1 MAIRWKRLAQRQ
13 WDTRDAIARSVAA
26 EWLDSMGE
34 ETAATKDTG
43 ARLRRRSNTSPAT
56 WLYNI
61 FPVLKWLRAY
71 QPNWL
76 RADLIAGVTLA
87 AYLMPAGLAD
97 SSLANLPPEAGLYAC
112 LFSGF
117 VFWLFCSSRHTAITV
132 TSAISVLVGASLG
145 DLAGGDP
152 SRFWALASCT
162 ALIVGVLSFIAWM
175 AKAGVIVNFISESV
189 LVGFKC
195 GIALFIASTQLPKLF
210 GFKGSHGDFWE
221 RSGYFFSH
229 LRETNMTSLLLGL
242 GAFAVLLLGKR
253 FLKNKPVSLFVVIA
267 GIVAAAT
274 MDLGTLGV
282 KLLGQVPQGLP
293 PFGLPAVHVS
303 DLNDLLPLALGCF
316 LLGMVETAALGRTF
330 AVKHGY
336 RFDANQELLGIAS
349 ANVMAGLGH
358 GFPVSGGMSQSLVNE
373 SSGARTPLSGFIAS
387 LLMLLIVLFVSG
399 ALRYLPQPVLA
410 AIVLMAVTG
419 LFKLTALKH
428 FWRADREEFVV
439 AIAALLGV
447 LSSGLLRGVL
457 IGAIISLVQLLRRA
471 SRPHVAFLGRI
482 PGTRRFSDRARHPD
496 NELIHGVLIFRPE
509 SGLVYFNVDNV
520 CDSILSRVRAEPTP
534 PKIVILDLSA
544 SPHMDI
550 QACDVVMNMADDIKG
565 AGARLQIVEARSSVR
580 DRLRA
585 EGMEEHVSQVN
596 RFTSVADAVEDFQK
610 GSDPTTNK

>member
-1 MAIRWKRLAQRQ
+1 
-13 WDTRDAIARSVAA
+13 
-26 EWLDSMGE
+26 MGD
-34 ETAATKDTG
+34 ETDATKAPAELQSTSYKSSATTG
-43 ARLRRRSNTSPAT
+43 GRWHNISPA
-56 WLYNI
+56 LN
-61 FPVLKWLRAY
+61 WLRAY
-71 QPNWL
+71 RPNWL

-97 SSLANLPPEAGLYAC
+97 ASLANLPPEAGLYAC
-112 LFSGF
+112 LFSGL
-117 VFWLFCSSRHTAITV
+117 VFWLFCSSRHTAVTV

-145 DLAGGDP
+145 DLAGGDA

-162 ALIVGVLSFIAWM
+162 ALIVGGLGFIAWL
-175 AKAGVIVNFISESV
+175 AKAGVIVNFVSESV

-419 LFKLTALKH
+419 LFKLSALKH
-428 FWRADREEFVV
+428 FWRADRAEFVV
-439 AIAALLGV
+439 ALAALVGV
-447 LSSGLLRGVL
+447 LGSGLLRGVM
-457 IGAIISLVQLLRRA
+457 IGAVISLVQLLRTA
-471 SRPHVAFLGRI
+471 SRPNVAFLGRI
-482 PGTRRFSDRARHPD
+482 PASRRFSDRARHPD
-496 NELIHGVLIFRPE
+496 NQLISGILIVRVE
-509 SGLVYFNVDNV
+509 SSLLYFNAEH
-520 CDSILSRVRAEPTP
+520 VRDTVAARLHAGTAP
-534 PKIVILDLSA
+534 PKIVVLDLSA

-550 QACDVVMNMADDIKG
+550 QACGVVMNMADDIK
-565 AGARLQIVEARSSVR
+565 AVGARLQIVEARSSVR

-585 EGMEEHVSQVN
+585 EGIEEHVSQVN
-596 RFTSVADAVEDFQK
+596 RFTSVADAIEDFQK
-610 GSDPTTNK
+610 TAIQ

>member
-1 MAIRWKRLAQRQ
+1 
-13 WDTRDAIARSVAA
+13 
-26 EWLDSMGE
+26 MGKDITATK
-34 ETAATKDTG
+34 ETAERLEPTRSESQPA
-43 ARLRRRSNTSPAT
+43 ARHGG
-56 WLYNI
+56 YNI
-61 FPVLKWLRAY
+61 FPAVTWLRAY
-71 QPNWL
+71 QPKWL
-76 RADLIAGVTLA
+76 RADLVAGVTLA

-97 SSLANLPPEAGLYAC
+97 ASLANLPPEAGLYAC
-112 LFSGF
+112 LFSGL

-145 DLAGGDP
+145 DLAGGDA

-162 ALIVGVLSFIAWM
+162 ALIVGGLGFIAWL

-229 LRETNMTSLLLGL
+229 LRETNMASLLLGL
-242 GAFAVLLLGKR
+242 GALAVLLLGKR
-253 FLKNKPVSLFVVIA
+253 FLKNKPVALFVVIA
-267 GIVAAAT
+267 GILIAAT
-274 MDLGTLGV
+274 MDLGSLGV
-282 KLLGQVPQGLP
+282 KLLGQVPQGFP

-316 LLGMVETAALGRTF
+316 LLGMVETAALGRMF

-336 RFDANQELLGIAS
+336 RFDPNQELLGIAS

-373 SSGARTPLSGFIAS
+373 SGGARTPLSGFIAA

-399 ALRYLPQPVLA
+399 VLRYLPQPVLA

-419 LFKLTALKH
+419 LFNVTALRH
-428 FWRADREEFVV
+428 LWRADRAEFVV
-439 AIAALLGV
+439 AIAALLGM
-447 LSSGLLRGVL
+447 LGSGLLRGVL

-482 PGTRRFSDRARHPD
+482 PGTRRFSDMTRHAD
-496 NELIHGVLIFRPE
+496 NEPVPGALLVRVE
-509 SGLVYFNVDNV
+509 SSLLYFNAEHVRDV
-520 CDSILSRVRAEPTP
+520 VAARLRAEATP

-550 QACDVVMNMADDIKG
+550 QACGVVMNIADNIK
-565 AGARLQIVEARSSVR
+565 AVGARLQIVEARSSVR

-585 EGMEEHVSQVN
+585 EGIDEHVNQVN

-610 GSDPTTNK
+610 AATT

>member
-1 MAIRWKRLAQRQ
+1 
-13 WDTRDAIARSVAA
+13 
-26 EWLDSMGE
+26 MGKDI
-34 ETAATKDTG
+34 AATKETAENLEPPG
-43 ARLRRRSNTSPAT
+43 SEPQPAARRA
-56 WLYNI
+56 WYNI
-61 FPVLKWLRAY
+61 FPALTWLRAY
-71 QPNWL
+71 QPKWL

-97 SSLANLPPEAGLYAC
+97 ASLANLPPEAGLYAC
-112 LFSGF
+112 LFSGV

-162 ALIVGVLSFIAWM
+162 ALIVGGLGFIAWL

-229 LRETNMTSLLLGL
+229 LPETNVASLLLGL
-242 GAFAVLLLGKR
+242 GALALLLLGKR
-253 FLKNKPVSLFVVIA
+253 FLKNKPVALFVVIA
-267 GIVAAAT
+267 GIIAASM
-274 MDLGTLGV
+274 MDLGRLGV
-282 KLLGQVPQGLP
+282 KLLGAVPQGLP

-316 LLGMVETAALGRTF
+316 LLGMVETAALGRMF

-373 SSGARTPLSGFIAS
+373 SGGARTPLSGLIAA
-387 LLMLLIVLFVSG
+387 LLMLLIVLFLSG
-399 ALRYLPQPVLA
+399 VLRYLPQPVLA
-410 AIVLMAVTG
+410 AIVLMAVMG
-419 LFKLTALKH
+419 LFNVTALRH
-428 FWRADREEFVV
+428 FWRADRTEFVV
-439 AIAALLGV
+439 AVAALLGV
-447 LSSGLLRGVL
+447 LGSGLLRGVL

-471 SRPHVAFLGRI
+471 SRPHVAFLARI
-482 PGTRRFSDRARHPD
+482 PGTRRFSDVARHSD
-496 NELIHGVLIFRPE
+496 NEPVPGALLIRVE
-509 SGLVYFNVDNV
+509 SSLLYFNAEHVRDTV
-520 CDSILSRVRAEPTP
+520 AARLRAEATP
-534 PKIVILDLSA
+534 PKIVVLDLSA
-544 SPHMDI
+544 SPLMDI
-550 QACDVVMNMADDIKG
+550 QACGVVMNMADDIK
-565 AGARLQIVEARSSVR
+565 ATGARLQIVEARSSVR

-585 EGMEEHVSQVN
+585 EGIDEHVSQVN

-610 GSDPTTNK
+610 NRDQ